1 MGENEF
7 SGLAGVIG
15 IIVCVGIFFVLR
27 KIFPALA
34 IALLIGALIVVLLLI
49 VLVIFIIIW
58 AFRKPNEKEGTSVSQ
73 EISSLQKEGRAVL
86 IEIRQIGMRLKNQ
99 EIRKKNDEICE
110 AANRIIGEIRN
121 HQGNILEVRRLFNYY
136 LPTLEKI
143 LRNYEKLERAG
154 MVKEETIQSTFK
166 CLTNI
171 KMTMEKQYEKLFG
184 KCEMD
189 LEVEMEVLNMICK
202 RDGLITD
209 DGEAEI
215 TLTI

>member
-1 MGENEF
+1 MGENKF

-15 IIVCVGIFFVLR
+15 IIVCGGIFFVLK

-34 IALLIGALIVVLLLI
+34 VALLIGALIVILLLI
-49 VLVIFIIIW
+49 VLVIFVIIW

-99 EIRKKNDEICE
+99 ELRKKNDEICE
-110 AANRIIGEIRN
+110 AANRIIGEIKN
-121 HQGNILEVRRLFNYY
+121 HQGSILEIRRFFNYY
-136 LPTLEKI
+136 FPTLEKI

-154 MVKEETIQSTFK
+154 VVKEETVLSTSK
-166 CLTNI
+166 CLTDI
-171 KMTMEKQYEKLFG
+171 KRAMEKQYEKLFG

-209 DGEAEI
+209 DDEAEI
-215 TLTI
+215 TLII